1 MHDEKRKD
9 ESATELGMARRAVA
23 FASAA
28 NLIASA
34 PDKGSLDLLFPLY
47 SLVGHALE
55 LAYKS
60 VCVAYGEDVDEVR
73 KNFGHDV
80 SKCRDEVV
88 KRWPDTLAE
97 LEDDA
102 GRVADAVTQVSPRV
116 VDQRLRYHMEG
127 SVRFPGSM
135 ASVEAVSE
143 FVDKVYAWVDQK
155 VRARS
160 GAATPKGPLI
170 RAHFRGESLEKHD
183 GGVRGKA
190 FLDSIEL
197 G

>member
-1 MHDEKRKD
+1 MHDEKRKG
-9 ESATELGMARRAVA
+9 ESATELGMVRRAAA

-60 VCVAYGEDVDEVR
+60 IFVAYGEDKDEVR
-73 KNFGHDV
+73 KNFWHDV
-80 SKCRDEVV
+80 SKCREEAV
-88 KRWPDTLAE
+88 KRWPGTLAE

-102 GRVADAVTQVSPRV
+102 GRVADVVTRMSPYV
-116 VDQRLRYHMEG
+116 DDQRLRYHMEG
-127 SVRFPGSM
+127 SVRFPGSVD
-135 ASVEAVSE
+135 SVEAVSE
-143 FVDKVYAWVDQK
+143 FVGKVSAWVDQK
-155 VRARS
+155 VRTRL
-160 GAATPKGPLI
+160 GAATPKGPSI
-170 RAHFRGESLEKHD
+170 RVHFREVSWEEHD
-183 GGVRGKA
+183 GGLKGKG

-197 G
+197 E